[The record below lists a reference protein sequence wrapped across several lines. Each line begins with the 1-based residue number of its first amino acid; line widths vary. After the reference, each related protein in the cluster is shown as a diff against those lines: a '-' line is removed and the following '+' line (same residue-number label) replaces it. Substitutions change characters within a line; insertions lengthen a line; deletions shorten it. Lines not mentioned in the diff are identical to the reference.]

1 MNSTTCLI
9 LLSNQKLASG
19 HEDGKIKIWNTING
33 DLIKIF
39 ISAKILIKHD
49 KFFLFLFSYFYL

>member
-1 MNSTTCLI
+1 LHNKINYLKNNNMNSTTCLI
-9 LLSNQKLASG
+9 LLSNEKLASG

-39 ISAKILIKHD
+39 I
-49 KFFLFLFSYFYL
+49 